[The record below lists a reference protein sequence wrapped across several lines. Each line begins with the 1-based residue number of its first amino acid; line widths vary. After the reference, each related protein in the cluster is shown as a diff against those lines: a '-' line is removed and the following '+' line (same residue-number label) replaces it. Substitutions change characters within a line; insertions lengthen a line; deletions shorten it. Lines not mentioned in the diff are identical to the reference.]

1 LYKPDFSWKELGLS
15 DAYHGCQTTDLYNG
29 RTMRQPT
36 RCSTLALACLVSFLT
51 STSAALAQ
59 SPPSQGKPNVIAP
72 RVRPIER
79 KGDLDELLKSR
90 AIRVAVPY
98 SKTQY
103 YVVKGTPRGVT
114 YEMGKAFEDYLN
126 RNYPQ
131 KTKNIRIHVAFFAQ
145 PRDKLFSSL
154 IEGSADIAA
163 AGLTITPERQRLA
176 DFSEPVGKGVNEIAV
191 TGPQSPK
198 LASLNDLA
206 GQEVFLRKSSSYWGH
221 VERLNEQFH
230 KEGKTAIK
238 LSAVPDNLED
248 EDLLE
253 MVNAG
258 LLSTIIVDD
267 YAAKLWSKLFTRLQL
282 HTDITVNTGGEFAW
296 AMRKNSPQLVAAVND
311 FLKTHR
317 QGTAFGN
324 ALIQKYT
331 ASTVMLKEATS
342 AAAMKRFEE
351 TAKIFQKYSSEYHM
365 DYLLLMAE
373 GFQESGLN
381 QAAKSQVGAVGV
393 MQLMPATGEQMK
405 VGDIH
410 QEDAN
415 IHAGIKYFHSM
426 VDKYYGNEP
435 MDDVN
440 KVLFTFAAYNCGP
453 GRVRQLRAEA
463 AQKGLDPNVWLGN
476 VEFIAAARVGP
487 ETVNYVTNIYKYYI
501 AYKLIATQEE
511 ERRKSKESVQHKPS

>member
-1 LYKPDFSWKELGLS
+1 MLPPKLWSVLGLTCVV
-15 DAYHGCQTTDLYNG
+15 GI
-29 RTMRQPT
+29 
-36 RCSTLALACLVSFLT
+36 STLS
-51 STSAALAQ
+51 STALAQ
-59 SPPSQGKPNVIAP
+59 VPTPQEKSNVVAP
-72 RVRPIER
+72 RVKPVQRT
-79 KGDLDELLKSR
+79 GDLDELLKSR
-90 AIRVAVPY
+90 VIRIAVAY

-103 YVVKGTPRGVT
+103 YVVRGVPRGGT

-126 RNYPQ
+126 LKYPQ
-131 KTKNIRIHVAFFAQ
+131 KTKNIRILVGFFAQ

-154 IEGSADIAA
+154 NEGFADIAA
-163 AGLTITPERQRLA
+163 AALTVTPGRQELA
-176 DFSEPVGKGVNEIAV
+176 DFSDPVVKGINQIAV

-198 LASLNDLA
+198 LVTLDDLA
-206 GQEVFLRKSSSYWGH
+206 GQEVFLRKSSSAWEH
-221 VERLNEQFH
+221 VERLNERFQ
-230 KEGKTAIK
+230 KEGKPAVK
-238 LSAVPDNLED
+238 LLEVPDNLED

-258 LLSTIIVDD
+258 LLSTTIVNDIT
-267 YAAKLWSKLFTRLQL
+267 ANLWSKIFTKLRL
-282 HTDITVNTGGEFAW
+282 HSDIAVNTGGELAW
-296 AMRKNSPQLVAAVND
+296 AMRKNSPQLMAAVND

-324 ALIQKYT
+324 ALIRKYS

-342 AAAMKRFEE
+342 ATAMKHFEE
-351 TAKIFQKYSSEYHM
+351 TAATFRKYSAEYGM
-365 DYLLLMAE
+365 DYLLMMAE

-453 GRVRQLRAEA
+453 GRIKQLRAEA

-476 VEFIAAARVGP
+476 VEMIAAARVGT
-487 ETVNYVTNIYKYYI
+487 ETVNYVSNIYKYYV
-501 AYKLIATQEE
+501 AYKLISIQEE
-511 ERRKSKESVQHKPS
+511 ERRKAKESLHQKPL